1 MERKRMKLETHSVKL
16 SIVYALLGNRGDERK
31 YLELCVACK
40 TQKLSLIE
48 MKMLLYITNYIKLC

>member
-1 MERKRMKLETHSVKL
+1 MKLETHSVKL